1 MNRSAPSL
9 LLLTALS
16 LGLFGPVAR
25 AQGTPD
31 ANQERAKELYQNGSL
46 LYDEGRYEDAI
57 IAFQEAYRLSEQPK
71 LLYNIAQAQERLGR
85 YQEALDTLSRY
96 RAYAPAEEREALDR
110 RIRNL
115 ERRLEEQGTSTPP
128 APTATERPAPA
139 PTPGGDTGKCLC
151 RSVSRSYPL
160 VVFGSFARYPQPYRL
175 DGTYGAVC
183 DILGR
188 DDARL
193 LPLRETARRLR
204 LLHGRHGSR
213 RDRDPVCPF
222 RHGDCRSGDGTDP
235 WGEAM
240 TLCRPIESWTNALTA
255 MIVGDAAAK
264 LAASAPVDSGY
275 VVVLPV
281 FHWVQ
286 AAVNVVAL
294 YVLHGAAQ
302 RHQAVHGVGLGLTV
316 DQVVTVD
323 PRQQDVGAWFFT
335 SCHESAQETLGRLVE
350 AGERARWEALMQAE
364 PLALAAVKHAEYAL
378 SCSVF
383 GDRTSRHLVDAE
395 SLLAISHALV
405 FGVCNDDKTVRGL
418 SSAERIIEKSLRPG
432 CFRGVDPLRYLWK
445 NLVRDADPLLRAKVD
460 DPRFGALV
468 RRVNVVRLAL
478 TTGSIPEAETVPFRD
493 VDVLGVSA

>member
-1 MNRSAPSL
+1 
-9 LLLTALS
+9 
-16 LGLFGPVAR
+16 
-25 AQGTPD
+25 
-31 ANQERAKELYQNGSL
+31 
-46 LYDEGRYEDAI
+46 
-57 IAFQEAYRLSEQPK
+57 
-71 LLYNIAQAQERLGR
+71 
-85 YQEALDTLSRY
+85 
-96 RAYAPAEEREALDR
+96 
-110 RIRNL
+110 
-115 ERRLEEQGTSTPP
+115 
-128 APTATERPAPA
+128 
-139 PTPGGDTGKCLC
+139 
-151 RSVSRSYPL
+151 
-160 VVFGSFARYPQPYRL
+160 
-175 DGTYGAVC
+175 
-183 DILGR
+183 
-188 DDARL
+188 
-193 LPLRETARRLR
+193 
-204 LLHGRHGSR
+204 
-213 RDRDPVCPF
+213 
-222 RHGDCRSGDGTDP
+222 
-235 WGEAM
+235 M

-264 LAASAPVDSGY
+264 LAASAPADSGY

-286 AAVNVVAL
+286 AAVNVGRKDRGPSGERLPMPLRVDYADGP
-294 YVLHGAAQ
+294 VQ
-302 RHQAVHGVGLGLTV
+302 FVTTSRHQAVHGVGLGLTV

-405 FGVCNDDKTVRGL
+405 FGVCNDDKTV
-418 SSAERIIEKSLRPG
+418 SPG

-460 DPRFGALV
+460 DPRFGSLV
-468 RRVNVVRLAL
+468 RRVSRDIGSVDPQAVHSAIQEMTDRRSLPSVNVVRLAL

>member
-1 MNRSAPSL
+1 
-9 LLLTALS
+9 
-16 LGLFGPVAR
+16 
-25 AQGTPD
+25 
-31 ANQERAKELYQNGSL
+31 
-46 LYDEGRYEDAI
+46 
-57 IAFQEAYRLSEQPK
+57 
-71 LLYNIAQAQERLGR
+71 
-85 YQEALDTLSRY
+85 
-96 RAYAPAEEREALDR
+96 
-110 RIRNL
+110 
-115 ERRLEEQGTSTPP
+115 
-128 APTATERPAPA
+128 
-139 PTPGGDTGKCLC
+139 
-151 RSVSRSYPL
+151 
-160 VVFGSFARYPQPYRL
+160 
-175 DGTYGAVC
+175 
-183 DILGR
+183 
-188 DDARL
+188 
-193 LPLRETARRLR
+193 
-204 LLHGRHGSR
+204 
-213 RDRDPVCPF
+213 
-222 RHGDCRSGDGTDP
+222 
-235 WGEAM
+235 M
-240 TLCRPIESWTNALTA
+240 TLCRPIESWTDALTA
-255 MIVGDAAAK
+255 MTVGDAAAK

-286 AAVNVVAL
+286 AAVNVGRKDRGPSGERLPMPLRVD
-294 YVLHGAAQ
+294 YTDGPVQ
-302 RHQAVHGVGLGLTV
+302 FVTTSRHQAVHGVGLGLTV

-335 SCHESAQETLGRLVE
+335 SCHESTQETLGRLVE

-460 DPRFGALV
+460 DPRFGSLV
-468 RRVNVVRLAL
+468 RRVSRDIGSVDPQAVHSAIQEMTDRHSLPSVNVVRLAL